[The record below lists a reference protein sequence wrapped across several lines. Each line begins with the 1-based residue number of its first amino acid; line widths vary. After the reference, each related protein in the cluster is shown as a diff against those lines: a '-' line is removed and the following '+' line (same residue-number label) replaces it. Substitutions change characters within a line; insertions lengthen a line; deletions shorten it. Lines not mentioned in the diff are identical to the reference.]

1 MLCDDQTPPLRD
13 APQGARTVSE
23 AGRVPPRWL
32 ALSGSLALV
41 GIVALAAAARFW
53 ALDFGLP
60 YTQARP
66 DETFIIDVAL
76 ALLSGEFW
84 PPFYDYPRLY
94 AYAVSLLYLGY
105 YGWGAL
111 AGRFSTVAE
120 MVASWP
126 VSLGAVLPAE
136 SRPVSGSRHP
146 DRRRRPRHR

>member
-1 MLCDDQTPPLRD
+1 M
-13 APQGARTVSE
+13 
-23 AGRVPPRWL
+23 
-32 ALSGSLALV
+32 
-41 GIVALAAAARFW
+41 
-53 ALDFGLP
+53 
-60 YTQARP
+60 
-66 DETFIIDVAL
+66 AL

-126 VSLGAVLPAE
+126 VDWPPFFLLSRGLSAAAGTLTVVIVHAIGKRLAGSGAGLIAALLLSVAFY
-136 SRPVSGSRHP
+136 SRA
-146 DRRRRPRHR
+146 